1 MLHICFVHVFVRII
15 KNTHRHP
22 ANQALHLVGAPF
34 YVIGLAMTCGYF
46 AGIQNDLVMGIA
58 MWLAA
63 VALFVSGHRIEN
75 NMGSMTPVLFF
86 RLVSKIA
93 HNFVAQQVHFL
104 RA

>member
-1 MLHICFVHVFVRII
+1 VFVRII

-34 YVIGLAMTCGYF
+34 YVIGLAMTFGYF
-46 AGIQNDLVMGIA
+46 VGIQNDLVMGIA

>member
-1 MLHICFVHVFVRII
+1 MPHICFVRAIFRMIR
-15 KNTHRHP
+15 NTHRHP
-22 ANQALHLVGAPF
+22 TNQALHFVGAPF
-34 YVIGLAMTCGYF
+34 YVIGLAVTFGYF
-46 AGIQNDLVMGIA
+46 AGIQNDLVIGIT

-93 HNFVAQQVHFL
+93 HNFLAQQVHFL
-104 RA
+104 RT